1 MDKYI
6 QLLISNNYATF
17 ILDKNRKEPI
27 KIRYEY
33 KYKNNN
39 EVLNLFLYFFDWNTF
54 IKFYSKIPDDRKH
67 FYEIVQNECKF
78 FMDLDAKTDKINMVE
93 WYESINEIRSKIKS
107 VIYEITNENPELIE
121 FESLPAVNENKY
133 SCHII
138 VTNIR
143 LLINQC
149 KLLCEIITDK
159 IDIEKRKIIDIS
171 VYNNW
176 RSLRLEG
183 SSKIGSKRI
192 KRLKIDNK
200 IIIANNINI
209 KGLLTNFGKTIYINL
224 LDNDFINSNI
234 YFEKLK
240 KENKCNLNYIVY
252 NNFLNKSKKYNYNND
267 DILFIK
273 HNYKKIELF
282 INTWHCKNGNI
293 FCTNK
298 IINNMILYKRK
309 KPSNCNICNI
319 THDNENP
326 YIFSK
331 YGKLYFDCRRSES
344 KPLDITYLY
353 NN

>member
-54 IKFYSKIPDDRKH
+54 IKFYSKIPDDHKH

-78 FMDLDAKTDKINMVE
+78 FLDLDAKTNEINMLE
-93 WYESINEIRSKIKS
+93 WYETINEINNKVKTI
-107 VIYEITNENPELIE
+107 IYEITHKKPELIE
-121 FESLPAVNENKY
+121 FESLPTMNENKY

-138 VTNIR
+138 VSNIR
-143 LLINQC
+143 LPINQC
-149 KLLCEIITDK
+149 KFLCEIILDK
-159 IDIEKRKIIDIS
+159 INIEKRKIIDIS
-171 VYNNW
+171 VYNIW

-192 KRLKIDNK
+192 KRLKFNNE
-200 IIIANNINI
+200 IIIDNNINI
-209 KGLLTNFGKTIYINL
+209 KGLITNFEETIYINL
-224 LDNDFINSNI
+224 LDNNFINSNF
-234 YFEKLK
+234 YFEKL
-240 KENKCNLNYIVY
+240 ENT
-252 NNFLNKSKKYNYNND
+252 KKYNLDNILNNNIFDRNKKYKYND
-267 DILFIK
+267 YDILFIK
-273 HNYKKIELF
+273 NDYKKIELF
-282 INTWHCKNGNI
+282 INSWHCKNENI

-309 KPSNCNICNI
+309 KPSNCKICNRI
-319 THDNENP
+319 HDKQNP
-326 YIFSK
+326 YVFSK
-331 YGKLYFDCRRSES
+331 YGKLFFDCRRSES